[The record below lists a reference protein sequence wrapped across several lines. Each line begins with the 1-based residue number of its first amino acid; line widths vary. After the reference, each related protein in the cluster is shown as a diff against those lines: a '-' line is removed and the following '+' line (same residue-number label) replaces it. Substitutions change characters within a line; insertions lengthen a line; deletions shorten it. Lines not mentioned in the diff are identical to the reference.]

1 MEPVKLDE
9 GELERFKSFS
19 FVLRGPYR
27 DFLAIRDALRR
38 DYPRSRLIWDRADDR
53 EMFVVFQEDWVRLK
67 DLERKRSLERM
78 KEVNKQIGE
87 SRQGE
92 K

>member
-1 MEPVKLDE
+1 MEHVELDE

-27 DFLAIRDALRR
+27 DFLAIREALRR
-38 DYPRSRLIWDRADDR
+38 DYPRSRLIWDHSDDR
-53 EMFVVFQEDWVRLK
+53 PLRVVLQEEWVRFK
-67 DLERKRSLERM
+67 DWERNRSLKRM
-78 KEVNKQIGE
+78 REVNRQIGE
-87 SRQGE
+87 SRQRE

>member
-1 MEPVKLDE
+1 MEHVELDE

-27 DFLAIRDALRR
+27 DFLAIRDTLRR

-53 EMFVVFQEDWVRLK
+53 EMFVVFQDEWVRLK
-67 DLERKRSLERM
+67 DLERRESLKRM
-78 KEVNKQIGE
+78 KEVNRQIGE